1 MGMSPAIRMMTVL
14 LITRFATMEIVLPAV
29 NVNTVMGELTGH
41 AVRAGMVI
49 PLEREVIVQIPLRLR
64 LGMRTK
70 EMSTNT
76 DYPSDTTDM
85 AKTTTDIPL
94 QLRTT
99 NTTQTTDRE
108 TIHTQTQEMEWENTI
123 PLRLRTAD
131 TMTTTEIRMTTTK
144 IRMTTTE
151 IRMTTTEIRMTTTK
165 IRMATTTTTTNGRWR
180 WVHLIPMVFG
190 MWKNR

>member
-94 QLRTT
+94 RLRTT
-99 NTTQTTDRE
+99 NTKKIR
-108 TIHTQTQEMEWENTI
+108 
-123 PLRLRTAD
+123 AD
-131 TMTTTEIRMTTTK
+131 TMTTTEIRMTTTN
-144 IRMTTTE
+144 
-151 IRMTTTEIRMTTTK
+151 
-165 IRMATTTTTTNGRWR
+165 TTTNTTT
-180 WVHLIPMVFG
+180 
-190 MWKNR
+190 